1 MAQLSYEDYEKFVK
15 KAENSG
21 NYQRANIR
29 YFSLKDDGDTA
40 IVRFNIHSL
49 ADIQVSS
56 VHTVETNVNGR
67 TIYSTVNCLRESPR
81 DDVEKCPLCASGN
94 KVAFRIFVP
103 LLSYNQDEDGNIVA
117 ESLVW
122 TQGTK
127 IRQTLKSF
135 IDDYGDLS
143 DMLFKVT
150 RHGKKGDRA
159 TTYSILPAN
168 PNIYKS
174 TIYVKD
180 FSEFENHPN
189 YLDYFVQT
197 RTPEDINTYLE
208 TGNFPN
214 PFAKK
219 QQNKPVEEVKAT
231 LVYSDQTS
239 ETLVAGDK
247 PIRGMYS
254 PETPTNNSNQTKPI
268 RRYSY

>member
-1 MAQLSYEDYEKFVK
+1 MAQLSYEEYEQFVK
-15 KAENSG
+15 KADNSG

-29 YFSLKDDGDTA
+29 YFALKDDGDTA

-56 VHTVETNVNGR
+56 VHTVETEVNGR
-67 TIYSTVNCLRESPR
+67 TIYGTVNCLRESPK
-81 DDVEKCPLCASGN
+81 DDIDKCPLCASGN

-103 LLSYNQDEDGNIVA
+103 LLSYNQDDDGNIVA

-150 RHGKKGDRA
+150 RHGKKGDRS

-208 TGNFPN
+208 TGSFPN

-219 QQNKPVEEVKAT
+219 QDKPKEEVKETPA
-231 LVYSDQTS
+231 YSNTNRNEDI
-239 ETLVAGDK
+239 AADK

>member
-1 MAQLSYEDYEKFVK
+1 MSFK
-15 KAENSG
+15 
-21 NYQRANIR
+21 
-29 YFSLKDDGDTA
+29 
-40 IVRFNIHSL
+40 
-49 ADIQVSS
+49 
-56 VHTVETNVNGR
+56 
-67 TIYSTVNCLRESPR
+67 
-81 DDVEKCPLCASGN
+81 
-94 KVAFRIFVP
+94 IFVP
-103 LLSYNQDEDGNIVA
+103 LVAYNQDENGNIIA
-117 ESLVW
+117 DAMIW
-122 TQGTK
+122 QQGTR

-143 DMLFKVT
+143 EMLFKVT
-150 RHGKKGDRA
+150 RHGTKGDRS

-208 TGNFPN
+208 TGSFPN

-219 QQNKPVEEVKAT
+219 QDKPKEEVKETPA
-231 LVYSDQTS
+231 YSNTNRNEDI
-239 ETLVAGDK
+239 AADK